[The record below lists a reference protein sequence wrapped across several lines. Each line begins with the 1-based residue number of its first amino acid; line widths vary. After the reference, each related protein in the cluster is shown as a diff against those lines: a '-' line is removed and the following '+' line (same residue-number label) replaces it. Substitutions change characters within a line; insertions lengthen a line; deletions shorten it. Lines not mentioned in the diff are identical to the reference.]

1 VGSTRIL
8 FAMGRDGVLDRRLG
22 QVHPKFKV
30 PWYAIGVLAG
40 FAVIAVI
47 LVSFFQGLNYN
58 VALWLSN
65 MIVFFALV
73 TYLAINFCNPIYFR
87 RYARSEFNWFR
98 NAVIPA
104 FGVIIT
110 VYFFYKGF
118 FQGLWD
124 AGFKN
129 GRLVVLVAV
138 IVLALAAVG
147 AALIGRRREAA
158 EAAAAYVPE
167 AETAEPAAGS
177 AG

>member
-1 VGSTRIL
+1 
-8 FAMGRDGVLDRRLG
+8 VL
-22 QVHPKFKV
+22 
-30 PWYAIGVLAG
+30 IG
-40 FAVIAVI
+40 FAIIADI
-47 LVSFFQGLNYN
+47 LVSTFEGMNYN

-87 RYARSEFNWFR
+87 RYAPTEFNWFK

-104 FGVIIT
+104 FGVVIT

-138 IVLALAAVG
+138 VVLALAAVG
-147 AALIGRRREAA
+147 GVLIGRNREKAA
-158 EAAAAYVPE
+158 AAAAYVPE
-167 AETAEPAAGS
+167 NEPAAGT

>member
-1 VGSTRIL
+1 
-8 FAMGRDGVLDRRLG
+8 
-22 QVHPKFKV
+22 
-30 PWYAIGVLAG
+30 
-40 FAVIAVI
+40 
-47 LVSFFQGLNYN
+47 VSFFEGMNYG

-73 TYLAINFCNPIYFR
+73 TYLAINFCNPVYFR
-87 RYARSEFNWFR
+87 RYARAEFNWFR

-104 FGVIIT
+104 FGVIVT

-138 IVLALAAVG
+138 IILATAAAG
-147 AALIGRRREAA
+147 GMLIGRRREAA

-167 AETAEPAAGS
+167 YEATAADAG
-177 AG
+177 A